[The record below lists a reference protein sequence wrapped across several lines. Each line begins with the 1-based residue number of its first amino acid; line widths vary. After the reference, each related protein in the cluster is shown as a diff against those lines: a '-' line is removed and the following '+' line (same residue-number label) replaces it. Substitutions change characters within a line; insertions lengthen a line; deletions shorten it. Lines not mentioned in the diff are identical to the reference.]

1 MSILLYKLVSQEG
14 KLELSFS
21 LMKAD
26 KKYKEYIVLDI
37 ITNDEKKKNIVGEK
51 WVGWVSNQN
60 ISSGL

>member
-37 ITNDEKKKNIVGEK
+37 ITNDEKKKYCR
-51 WVGWVSNQN
+51 
-60 ISSGL
+60 